1 MSSIRRTTM
10 DTLKTLSEIVNDYK
24 GEAVNVTADTTFEE
38 LGFDSL
44 DKVDLMMQVE
54 EKFGVTLGDDVAVAT
69 VGELAAKI
77 DELK

>member
-1 MSSIRRTTM
+1 ME
-10 DTLKTLSEIVNDYK
+10 TLNTLAEIVNDYK
-24 GEAVNVTADTTFEE
+24 GEKLDITADTTFED

-54 EKFGVTLGDDVAVAT
+54 EKFGVTLGDDLVVAT

>member
-1 MSSIRRTTM
+1 METV
-10 DTLKTLSEIVNDYK
+10 KTLGEIINEYK
-24 GEAVNVTADTTFEE
+24 GETLDVNENTTFED

-54 EKFGVTLGDDVAVAT
+54 EKFGVTLGDDLVVAT

-77 DELK
+77 DDLKK

>member
-1 MSSIRRTTM
+1 METV
-10 DTLKTLSEIVNDYK
+10 KTLGEIINEYK
-24 GEAVNVTADTTFEE
+24 GETLDVNENTTFED

-54 EKFGVTLGDDVAVAT
+54 EKFEVTLGDDLVVAT

-77 DELK
+77 DELKK

>member
-1 MSSIRRTTM
+1 ME
-10 DTLKTLSEIVNDYK
+10 TLKTLADIVNEYK
-24 GEAVNVTADTTFEE
+24 GETLDINADTTFED

-77 DELK
+77 DELKK

>member
-1 MSSIRRTTM
+1 ME
-10 DTLKTLSEIVNDYK
+10 TLQTLTEIVNEYK
-24 GEAVNVTADTTFEE
+24 GETMDINENTTFED

-54 EKFGVTLGDDVAVAT
+54 EKFGITLGDDIAVST
-69 VGELAAKI
+69 MGELAAKI

>member
-1 MSSIRRTTM
+1 ME
-10 DTLKTLSEIVNDYK
+10 TLKTFGEIVNDYK
-24 GEAVNVTADTTFEE
+24 GTTTDITADTTFED

-54 EKFGVTLGDDVAVAT
+54 EKFDITLGDDVVATT

-77 DELK
+77 DELKK

>member
-1 MSSIRRTTM
+1 ME
-10 DTLKTLSEIVNDYK
+10 TLQTLTEIVNEYK
-24 GEAVNVTADTTFEE
+24 GETMDINENTTFED

-54 EKFGVTLGDDVAVAT
+54 EKFGITLGDDIAVST
-69 VGELAAKI
+69 MGELATKI